1 VAALSLSL
9 HFVHLSTVRHLTYHL
24 ESKESVALM
33 ATPKRTASDVIEHA
47 INENRFGEH
56 LLYLFSCTSI
66 FVGLGVLGYGAYQ
79 GQSITAV
86 LGTVASLM
94 FYPAMRLAK
103 GIRAQNMAIRL
114 MEIPLNNSKT
124 AEEAANVLRQFFEST
139 IHGKQIESSPNK
151 EITKS

>member
-1 VAALSLSL
+1 
-9 HFVHLSTVRHLTYHL
+9 
-24 ESKESVALM
+24 M

-56 LLYLFSCTSI
+56 LLYLFSCASI
-66 FVGLGVLGYGAYQ
+66 FVGLAVLVYGAYRAE
-79 GQSITAV
+79 SVTAT

-103 GIRAQNMAIRL
+103 GIRDQNMAIRL

-139 IHGKQIESSPNK
+139 IHGNQIESSSKK
-151 EITKS
+151 EATKP